1 MRKWYAAAMAALG
14 LAVTGAAGAGKGD
27 TVRGCE
33 RSFDAAVADFDAVFL
48 AKDLPKVMPYY
59 HDEAVQIGSNGAY
72 RKDKAAIQANFTGLF
87 TYAFTA
93 TFPEVNKVVDGCR
106 GATLVVDFTLTIP
119 SVGFKQHFYNALT
132 FVREHTS
139 GRPSWMSARRC
150 RWSEHG
156 RRRHRR
162 PFAGRRWRVRLVT

>member
-14 LAVTGAAGAGKGD
+14 LAVLLAVPGAAGAGKGD
-27 TVRGCE
+27 TARGCE

-48 AKDLPKVMPYY
+48 AKDLPKVMSYY

-93 TFPEVNKVVDGCR
+93 TFPEVKKVVDGCR
-106 GATLVVDFTLTIP
+106 GATLVVDFTLAIP

-132 FVREHTS
+132 FVRERGKWKIILDVS
-139 GRPSWMSARRC
+139 SPL
-150 RWSEHG
+150 
-156 RRRHRR
+156 
-162 PFAGRRWRVRLVT
+162 PVV